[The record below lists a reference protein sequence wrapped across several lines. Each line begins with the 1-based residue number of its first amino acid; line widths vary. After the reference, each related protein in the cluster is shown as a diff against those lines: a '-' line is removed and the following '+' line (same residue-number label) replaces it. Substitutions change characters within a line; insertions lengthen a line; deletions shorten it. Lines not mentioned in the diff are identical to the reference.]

1 MEERPG
7 GDEEEEEDQGQK
19 DCLGD
24 EGGEGNYQGKIIL
37 VSKFITV
44 PILSECLPDCGR

>member
-1 MEERPG
+1 MKERPG